1 MELHNKSRNQKI
13 IQIFF
18 YLSLIFVFAFFY
30 RISSLTPL
38 AGDDWGYA
46 INGMHGQP
54 FKMAFDFYFSWSGRF
69 FSELYGFL
77 VTPHK
82 AFWNI
87 LNALLFTSIFYNS
100 LKISRMDKSIVGMLL
115 LLFLMFSVKD
125 ELRMET
131 YTWLMG
137 TTYVIPLALSL
148 FYFNRLIHTLKNGLK
163 LKPLYV
169 VLHTLILF
177 YIGLTM
183 ENIAVVMVF
192 ANICLILYSYVKYR
206 EIPIYLYNFLFISIL
221 SFVLLRLSPGA
232 SARLIR
238 DHQDWLNLS
247 IFDQILIN
255 YPNFIRF
262 TFIEHRYLVLVFS
275 GLNILLTLKQLLKS
289 DKNRFLNISLL
300 IIFVVS
306 SFISISLT
314 LSNYLEL
321 AVMSDLVDYKSLIN
335 LVFWPIFILAIFTN
349 ILSLENGDKEQ
360 VLFFILLA
368 GLSNGVMM
376 ASPIF
381 GFRSSLYTVY
391 FMIIASLVLLK
402 SLAWKWLNWLIL
414 IPLFVLLT
422 RATFGLNAKYK
433 LVERVHEIR
442 LGEITYYRDNPDVK
456 EAWLIR
462 YPIYSIHSGD
472 IEKDDPYHM
481 QVFKEYYEL
490 NQDVKL
496 IFYYPENGYDDLYE

>member
-1 MELHNKSRNQKI
+1 MELLNKSRNQKI

-46 INGMHGQP
+46 VNGMQGQP

-100 LKISRMDKSIVGMLL
+100 LKISRMDKSIIGMIL

-148 FYFNRLIHTLKNGLK
+148 FYLNRLIHTLENGLR
-163 LKPLYV
+163 LKPWYV

-183 ENIAVVMVF
+183 ENIAVVMIF
-192 ANICLILYSYVKYR
+192 ANICLILYSYIRYR
-206 EIPIYLYNFLFISIL
+206 EIPLYLYNFLFISIL

-232 SARLIR
+232 NARLIR
-238 DHQDWLNLS
+238 DHQDWMKLS
-247 IFDQILIN
+247 IIDQVMIN

-275 GLNILLTLKQLLKS
+275 GLNILLSLKNLLKS
-289 DKNRFLNISLL
+289 HKYRLLNILL
-300 IIFVVS
+300 MFIFGFS
-306 SFISISLT
+306 SIISISLT
-314 LSNYLEL
+314 LSNII
-321 AVMSDLVDYKSLIN
+321 DLPVLNEFIEYKSLFN
-335 LVFWPIFILAIFTN
+335 LIFWPIFILAIFTN
-349 ILSLENGDKEQ
+349 ILSLENSDKER
-360 VLFFILLA
+360 VIFLILLA

-391 FMIIASLVLLK
+391 FMMIASLILLK
-402 SLAWKWLNWLIL
+402 ALNWKWLNWVLL
-414 IPLFVLLT
+414 IPLLILLI
-422 RATFGLNAKYK
+422 RASVGLNAKYE
-433 LVERVHEIR
+433 LVARVHVIR
-442 LGEITYYRDNPDVK
+442 LGEIIYYQNNPDVK

-462 YPIYSIHSGD
+462 YPIFSIHSGD
-472 IEKDDPYHM
+472 IEQDDPYHM
-481 QVFKEYYEL
+481 EVFKEYYEL
-490 NQDVKL
+490 NQDVEL
-496 IFYYPENGYDDLYE
+496 IFYYPENGY